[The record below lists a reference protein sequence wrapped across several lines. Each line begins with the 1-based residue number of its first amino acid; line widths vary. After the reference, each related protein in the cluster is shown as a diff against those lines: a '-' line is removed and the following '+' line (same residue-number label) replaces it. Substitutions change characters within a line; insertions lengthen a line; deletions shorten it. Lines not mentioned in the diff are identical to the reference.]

1 MPKYF
6 KLFIL
11 FAVATLNFNI
21 AVASD
26 GDYDLKANYTKQEY
40 YIPMRDG
47 IKLFTSI
54 YTPKDDS
61 KKYPILMKRTPYSL
75 APYGVNNYPDYLGPN
90 GGDNRFAKDGYIFV
104 YQDVRGKNMSEGDH
118 RVMTPHN
125 DNKQGTENDESS
137 DTYDTVEWLLKN
149 VKNHNGKVG
158 IFGIS
163 YPGFYTAASIIDTHP
178 AIKAA
183 SPQAPMGD
191 IFIGDD
197 FHHNGAFFLLDAFRF
212 FRGFDQGPKNPTK
225 ESKRDRFEFPNDD
238 SYRFFLE
245 LGALSNVND
254 KIFHGE
260 SPFWNDLMA
269 HSDYDDYW
277 KSRAIAS
284 HLHNITANVMTVI
297 GSYDAEDS
305 YGGTTIY
312 HSIEEKNPKTTN
324 TLVRGP
330 WFHGGWVRSD
340 GNFLGNVPFDV
351 KTSSYYKEN
360 IDLKFFNQYLKGE
373 GDAKLPEVLAFYSG
387 ENEWRKHDQWPPANA
402 KPLTFYLQNKGG
414 LTNMKPATDG
424 ADEYV
429 SDPANP
435 VPYTRAITN
444 GRSREYMVED
454 QRFVAGRPDV
464 MVYQSDILTEDMVLS
479 GPVYADLFVTTTGT
493 DADFVVKVIDV
504 FPDDFP
510 EHDNKYMDVPMG
522 GYQMMVRGDIFRG
535 KYRNGFD
542 KPEAFVPGEVT
553 NIKYKMP
560 DISHTFKQ
568 GHRIMIQVQS
578 SWFPLADRNPQKF
591 MNIYQAKDEDYV
603 KATHK
608 ILHSPDYP
616 SSVTIGR
623 IPN

>member
-6 KLFIL
+6 RLFIL
-11 FAVATLNFNI
+11 FAVATLNINI
-21 AVASD
+21 AAASD
-26 GDYDLKANYTKQEY
+26 GGYDLKANYTKQEY

-47 IKLFTSI
+47 TRLFTSI

-125 DNKQGTENDESS
+125 DNKKGTENDESS

-225 ESKRDRFEFPNDD
+225 ESKRDRFEFSYDD

-277 KSRAIAS
+277 KSRAIAP

-297 GSYDAEDS
+297 GSFDAEDS

-373 GDAKLPEVLAFYSG
+373 GDANLPEVLAFYSG
-387 ENEWRKHDQWPPANA
+387 ENEWRKHDQWPPKEA

-568 GHRIMIQVQS
+568 GHRVMIQIQS

-591 MNIYQAKDEDYV
+591 MNIYQAKDEDYI

-608 ILHSPDYP
+608 ILHSSDYP

>member
-6 KLFIL
+6 KLIIL
-11 FAVATLNFNI
+11 FAVVTLNVNI
-21 AVASD
+21 AAASD

-47 IKLFTSI
+47 TRLFTSI

-61 KKYPILMKRTPYSL
+61 IKYPILMKRTPYSL
-75 APYGVNNYPDYLGPN
+75 EPYGVNNYPDYLGPN

-125 DNKQGTENDESS
+125 DNKKGTENDESS

-163 YPGFYTAASIIDTHP
+163 YPGFYAAASIIDTHP

-225 ESKRDRFEFPNDD
+225 ESKRDRFEFSYDD

-277 KSRAIAS
+277 KSRAIAP

-351 KTSSYYKEN
+351 KTSTYYKEN

-373 GDAKLPEVLAFYSG
+373 GDANLPEVLAFYSG

-522 GYQMMVRGDIFRG
+522 GYQMLVRGDIFRG

-608 ILHSPDYP
+608 ILHSADYP